1 MRFRQ
6 ISWLIGMSLFL
17 FISPGKAEEDSNT
30 SSGFLP
36 TSGQIFKP
44 LLADPREL
52 QFSVRPVLAVGH
64 RWLGDADMGGYL
76 GLYRWNLPDT
86 NQALQLS
93 AGGGAF
99 GYFDLA
105 SKTDAMQSVDFYAN
119 LPLDYSRGP
128 WAARFMLYHTSSHLG
143 DDYLATQG
151 ITTTK
156 HAWDNLRFL
165 LSNNP
170 NPYLRL
176 YAGYNYALRT
186 IPAGLGR
193 NELQAGFE
201 CKSGWHD
208 QGHLQFYWANDFQS
222 WQRIQWNPAFTSQ
235 TGVKITRDPQQRRA
249 LDLFIEFEA
258 GDQPQGQFYLQK
270 QTLWD
275 IGLKFELG

>member
-1 MRFRQ
+1 
-6 ISWLIGMSLFL
+6 
-17 FISPGKAEEDSNT
+17 
-30 SSGFLP
+30 
-36 TSGQIFKP
+36 
-44 LLADPREL
+44 
-52 QFSVRPVLAVGH
+52 
-64 RWLGDADMGGYL
+64 MGGYL
-76 GLYRWNLPDT
+76 GLYRWNLPDP

-93 AGGGAF
+93 VGGGAF

-128 WAARFMLYHTSSHLG
+128 WSARFMIYHTSSHLG

-165 LSNNP
+165 ISNNP
-170 NPYLRL
+170 MPFLRVYGGYT
-176 YAGYNYALRT
+176 YAFRT
-186 IPAGLGR
+186 LPEDLGR
-193 NELQAGFE
+193 SALQTGFE

-222 WQRIQWNPAFTSQ
+222 WQRVGWNPEFTSQ
-235 TGVKITRDPQQRRA
+235 AGVKFAKNPQQGRA
-249 LDLFIEFEA
+249 LTLFIEFET